1 MIYESFKGL
10 NNQTKHTKTFLLT
23 KVKYKKLNENKKFSL
38 NLRKH
43 GELFLKTTFKNYRKV
58 WLLGGKVLLK
68 TIALYC
74 ISLEI

>member
-10 NNQTKHTKTFLLT
+10 NNQTKQTKAFLLT
-23 KVKYKKLNENKKFSL
+23 KVKYKELNENEKFSL
-38 NLRKH
+38 NFRKH
-43 GELFLKTTFKNYRKV
+43 GELFLKTTFKNYKKA

-68 TIALYC
+68 TFALYC